1 MILSACVALGNAGE
15 KFARQ
20 RKVEK
25 RSALHVALAFIDWK
39 LEEANKHQL
48 EGCTMF
54 GLLYGLFEQAFAK
67 KEYYALILGLD
78 NAGKT
83 VRPPPTQ
90 TT

>member
-1 MILSACVALGNAGE
+1 MLGNAGE
-15 KFARQ
+15 KFERQ

-25 RSALHVALAFIDWK
+25 RYTPAFIDWK